1 VDTTVQRE
9 FTEFVRQRGHSLF
22 RIAYSLCGQQQA
34 AEDLVQTAL
43 ARVVLKWKTIEG
55 DPEPY
60 VKRIL
65 YRQFI
70 SAWRWRRSRPEVIV
84 GNPPEEAADGDHAE
98 ITALRLSLERALD
111 TLPPK
116 QRAVLVLRFLEDRSE
131 RQAAEIL
138 GCSEGTVASQTSR
151 ALAKLR
157 QSRELRLTI
166 LEVVA

>member
-1 VDTTVQRE
+1 MDKTVQRE
-9 FTEFVRQRGHSLF
+9 FTEFVRERGQSLF
-22 RIAYSLCGQQQA
+22 RVAYSLCGQQEA

-43 ARVVLKWKTIEG
+43 ARAVLRWRSIDG

-65 YRQFI
+65 YRQFV
-70 SAWRWRRSRPEVIV
+70 SAWRWRRTRPEIIV
-84 GNPPEEAADGDHAE
+84 GDPPEAAIVGDHAE
-98 ITALRLSLERALD
+98 RTALRLSLERALD

-157 QSRELRLTI
+157 LSPELRLTI
-166 LEVVA
+166 LEAMA